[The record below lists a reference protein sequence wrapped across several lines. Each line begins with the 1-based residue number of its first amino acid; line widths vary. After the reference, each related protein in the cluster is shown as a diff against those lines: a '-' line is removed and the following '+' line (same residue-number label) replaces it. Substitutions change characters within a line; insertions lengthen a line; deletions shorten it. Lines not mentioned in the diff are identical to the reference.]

1 MSLPIIA
8 MTMDQSP
15 AADVRPFSTGADLY
29 FINAAYCRYVEKA
42 GCIPLALPTWLEF
55 ERIPALMQSIDGLLL
70 SGGDDVF
77 AGAYGE
83 SVIPGTW
90 RIDPP
95 RTFFEIELVAEA
107 LRQNKPV
114 FGICRGCQMI
124 NVALG
129 GTLYQDIP
137 SQVADAIQHRSP
149 DKPRWNYHGIH
160 IEKHS
165 ALGAIL
171 NTTSLRVTTS
181 HHQSIKALGQGLK
194 ISARSQD
201 GIIEAIEAP
210 EQTFVLGVQWHPE
223 TMDDDVSSRLLLQAF
238 LDQCHHT
245 D

>member
-1 MSLPIIA
+1 MKLPLIA

-15 AADVRPFSTGADLY
+15 AADIRPFSKGADLY
-29 FINAAYCRYVEKA
+29 FLNAAYNRYLEKA
-42 GCIPLALPTWLEF
+42 DCLPLALPTWLDF
-55 ERIPALMQSIDGLLL
+55 SRIPGLIAAIDGLLL
-70 SGGDDVF
+70 TGGDDVF

-83 SVIPGTW
+83 EVIPGQW

-107 LRQNKPV
+107 LRQQKPV

-149 DKPRWNYHGIH
+149 DKPRWNYHGVH
-160 IEKHS
+160 IEQQTLLSK
-165 ALGAIL
+165 IL
-171 NTTSLRVTTS
+171 DAPSLRVTTS
-181 HHQSIKALGQGLK
+181 HHQAIKVVGQGLRV
-194 ISARSQD
+194 SAHSQD

-210 EQTFVLGVQWHPE
+210 GHAFVLGVQWHPE
-223 TMDDDVSSRLLLQAF
+223 TMDDDSSSRLLLQSF
-238 LDQCHHT
+238 LDQCRK
-245 D
+245 